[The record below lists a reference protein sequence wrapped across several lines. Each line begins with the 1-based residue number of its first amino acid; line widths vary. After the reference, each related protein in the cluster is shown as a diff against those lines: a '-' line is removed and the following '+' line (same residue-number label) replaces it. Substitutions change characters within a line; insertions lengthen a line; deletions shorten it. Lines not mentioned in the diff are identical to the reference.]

1 MVKKIL
7 LGLDIGTNSVGWC
20 VTDEN
25 YQIIKKQ
32 GKSLWGVRM
41 FGEALDA
48 SERRAFRTNRR
59 RLHRRNERISLLK
72 DIFSE
77 PMSQID
83 GSFFYRLENAMLHDD
98 DKKEPFKY
106 TLFNDLEFNDSGYY
120 KKYPTIYHLRKHLI
134 DSDEKEDLR
143 LIYLAL
149 HHMIKYRGHFL
160 NEGEEFKGTNE
171 NDLEKD
177 LTLLN
182 KKISELDFEDFIID
196 QLHFDNDSLVL
207 LMEVFNKTRGKL
219 ALKEEFNKIL
229 NPNKNDFL
237 KKVIIPLI
245 LGFEVNVTDIKL
257 LNKDELEKTEIKKL
271 CARNETFDDN
281 IEELKSIFD
290 SYSVIFDLFIIC
302 KKIYQFFLLSK
313 LLGKNQYISDA
324 MIAQYNKHKTELKKL
339 KLYVKENCPNEYG
352 RLFRKPKKDEINYSA
367 YVGSYINNNEQMRFK
382 HGDKEQ
388 FYKFVK
394 KILNLDK
401 IKKVD
406 DIVDDYLKE
415 VYLEIEND
423 SYLSFI
429 NSTSNGVFPYQ
440 LNLLEMEII
449 LDKQSKHYSFLNET
463 DDEGYIT
470 KDKIK
475 SLLTFKIP
483 YYVGPLAKPTP
494 NNHSW
499 IVRKEEGKITPWNFE
514 AKVDKDSSA
523 KQFIERMLTKCTYLH
538 NCYCLPANSIIF
550 SYYNVLS
557 FLNKI
562 HINGAPIDYETKI
575 DLIKTVFL
583 EKRKV
588 SIKDIKNYFYLK
600 DKNILI
606 STSQGKTLE
615 ALTCNMASYVDFV
628 RIFGKEYVENN
639 IDLIEKII
647 RDIVIFEDKKILEKR
662 LSSEYHLDSEKIKQ
676 IKGLNY
682 KNYGR
687 LSNELL
693 TKIISYDENG
703 EVNGSI
709 LSIMQKSNQNLME
722 IINDERYNF
731 NELISEYNKKDE
743 IVLSPEEYIEN
754 LYVSPG
760 MKRPLIQAYKII
772 VEIEKIIGKPID
784 EFYVEC
790 TRSNEQKKERT
801 KSRYERLKEMY
812 QNAEAILKDDIT
824 YKKLHKELLS
834 ITDTN
839 CFQSDKYYLYFT
851 QMGKCMYTGEPINLE
866 DLFDTSKYDIDHII
880 PQAMIKD
887 DSINNRVLVKSDAN
901 RAKKDQY
908 PIPQSILWKGDYHR
922 AYAFYNTLKKSGL
935 ITEEKYN
942 RLVKRELTESE
953 LAAFVNRQLVYTNQA
968 VKGLVEVLKQYRFN
982 DDNMPKIV
990 YSKGENVSSF
1000 RKLFDLPKSRTA
1012 NNFHHAHDAY
1022 LNIVVGRIIDL
1033 YFSPY
1038 RQNHTTLKRIHSDG
1052 FTTNQSNI
1060 FKKDMVVQKS
1070 GYVLWEKEKIVKLV
1084 NHYLYETFDIL
1095 TTTRAFVGREKKR
1108 KGSDGS
1114 NLFRKI
1120 TIYPAKDGA
1129 NVPVKSSYP
1138 LCQADKYGGL
1148 AGYSFSFYSLIKV
1161 NGNYILEAIPE
1172 VFKNNISKY
1181 LDDTFYSDYDIEITQ
1196 LKINTVVIS
1205 ENKKYCITGKTGN
1218 QYVLMNLYERFFNKS
1233 QITLIHLIDKAMEK
1247 IAKLKDLS
1255 YSENDEEI
1263 QNMGFIYENDKLVI
1277 SPAKNERIKE
1287 LFITNGQLVDFYND
1301 FIKMLKKPVY
1311 SYSASLNITKVLEDS
1326 YEKFLNYNILGK
1338 IKIISNLLLFLKCN
1352 QRASIDLSL
1361 LGGSKNMGTIYL
1373 SNKIKNCKIIAES
1386 ITGFY
1391 TKILKEIK

>member
-1 MVKKIL
+1 MEKKIL

-20 VTDEN
+20 VTDED

-41 FGEALDA
+41 FDEASDA
-48 SERRAFRTNRR
+48 SGRRAFRTNRR
-59 RLHRRNERISLLK
+59 RLHRRNERLSLLK

-77 PMSQID
+77 PMSHLD
-83 GSFFYRLENAMLHDD
+83 GSFFYRLENAMFHDD
-98 DKKEPFKY
+98 DKTEPFKY
-106 TLFNDLEFNDSGYY
+106 TLFNDLDFNDSTYY
-120 KKYPTIYHLRKHLI
+120 KKYPTIYHLRHHLI
-134 DSDEKEDLR
+134 NSDQKEDLR

-171 NDLEKD
+171 NDLENDFK
-177 LTLLN
+177 LLN
-182 KKISELDFEDFIID
+182 EKINELDFEDFSIE
-196 QLHFDNDSLVL
+196 QLQFNNDSLKL
-207 LMEVFNKTRGKL
+207 LMDAFNKIRGKM
-219 ALKEEFNKIL
+219 ALKEEFNRIL

-237 KKVIIPLI
+237 KKMIIPLL
-245 LGFEVNVTDIKL
+245 LGFEANISDIKL
-257 LNKDELEKTEIKKL
+257 LTKDELEKTEIKKL
-271 CARNETFDDN
+271 CAKDEKFDDN
-281 IEELKSIFD
+281 IEELKTIFD
-290 SYSVIFDLFIIC
+290 SCSSIFDLFILC

-313 LLGKNQYISDA
+313 LLGKNKYISDA
-324 MIAQYNKHKTELKKL
+324 MIEQFNKHKNELKKL
-339 KLYVKENCPNEYG
+339 KVYIKEHLPNEYG
-352 RLFRKPKKDEINYSA
+352 RLFRKPKKGEINYSA
-367 YVGSYINNNEQMRFK
+367 YVGSYISNNEQLRFK
-382 HGDKEQ
+382 HGNKDE
-388 FYKFVK
+388 FYKLIK
-394 KILNLDK
+394 LILGLDK

-406 DIVDDYLKE
+406 DITDDYLKE

-449 LDKQSKHYSFLNET
+449 LEKQSKYYSFLNES

-470 KDKIK
+470 KNKIK

-494 NNHSW
+494 NNNSW
-499 IVRKEEGKITPWNFE
+499 IVRKEEGKITPWNFD
-514 AKVDKDSSA
+514 AKVDKDASA

-562 HINGAPIDYETKI
+562 HVNGALIDYETKI
-575 DLIKTVFL
+575 DLIKTLFL
-583 EKRKV
+583 VKRKV
-588 SIKDIKNYFYLK
+588 SNKDIKNYFYLK
-600 DKNILI
+600 DKNIII
-606 STSQGKTLE
+606 SNSKGNPLE
-615 ALTCNMASYVDFV
+615 TLTCNMASYVDFV

-662 LSSEYHLDSEKIKQ
+662 LFNEYHLDSEKIKQ

-722 IINDERYNF
+722 IINDECYNF
-731 NELISEYNKKDE
+731 GELISEYNKKDE
-743 IVLSPEEYIEN
+743 IDLSPEEYIED

-772 VEIEKIIGKPID
+772 VEIEKILGKPID

-812 QNAEAILKDDIT
+812 QKAEEFLKDDIT
-824 YKKLHKELLS
+824 YKKLHKELIS
-834 ITDTN
+834 IKDTN

-851 QMGKCMYTGEPINLE
+851 QMGKCMYTGEPIALE
-866 DLFDTSKYDIDHII
+866 ELFDTSKYDIDHII

-887 DSINNRVLVKSDAN
+887 DSINNRVLVKCEAN

-908 PIPQSILWKGDYHR
+908 PLPQSILWKGDYHK
-922 AYAFYNTLKKSGL
+922 AYAFYGMVKKAGL

-942 RLVKRELTESE
+942 RLVKRELTEAE

-968 VKGLVEVLKQYRFN
+968 VKGLIEVLKQYRFN
-982 DDNMPKIV
+982 DDHAPKIV
-990 YSKGENVSSF
+990 YSKGENISAF

-1038 RQNHTTLKRIHSDG
+1038 RQNHTTLKRMHADG
-1052 FTTNQSNI
+1052 LTTNQSNI
-1060 FKKDMVVQKS
+1060 FRKDIVVQKS
-1070 GYVLWEKEKIVKLV
+1070 GYVLWDKEKILKKV
-1084 NHYLYETFDIL
+1084 NHYLYETFDVL
-1095 TTTRAFVGREKKR
+1095 TTTRAFVDGKSER
-1108 KGSDGS
+1108 SGS
-1114 NLFRKI
+1114 NLFNAI
-1120 TIYPAKDGA
+1120 TIHPANNGA
-1129 NVPVKSSYP
+1129 NIPVKTSYP
-1138 LCQADKYGGL
+1138 LCQVNKYGGL
-1148 AGYSFSFYSLIKV
+1148 KGYNFGSYSLIKV
-1161 NGNYILEAIPE
+1161 NGNYVLEAIP
-1172 VFKNNISKY
+1172 VMFKNNVSEY
-1181 LDDTFYSDYDIEITQ
+1181 LDTIYQDYEIEIKE
-1196 LKINTVVIS
+1196 LKTNTVFIS
-1205 ENKKYCITGKTGN
+1205 EHKKYCITGKTGN
-1218 QYVLMNLYERFFNKS
+1218 RYVLMNLYERFFNKS
-1233 QITLIHLIDKAMEK
+1233 QISFIRLVDKAIEK
-1247 IAKLKDLS
+1247 INKFKNLN
-1255 YSENDEEI
+1255 YSESDDEI
-1263 QNMGFIYENDKLVI
+1263 RSLGFIYENDRLII
-1277 SPAKNERIKE
+1277 SPAKNENVKE
-1287 LFITNGQLVDFYND
+1287 LSITNEQLINFYND
-1301 FIKMLKKPVY
+1301 FIMMLKKPVY
-1311 SYSASLNITKVLEDS
+1311 SYSDSMNIAKILEEA
-1326 YEKFLNYNILGK
+1326 YEKFLNINILGK
-1338 IKIISNLLLFLKCN
+1338 IIIISNLLTFLKCN
-1352 QRASIDLSL
+1352 QRSAINLSL
-1361 LGGSKNMGTIYL
+1361 LGGSKNMGVLYL
-1373 SNKIKNCKIIAES
+1373 SNKLKNCKIIAES

-1391 TKILKEIK
+1391 TKVLKEIK

>member
-1 MVKKIL
+1 MEKKIL

-41 FGEALDA
+41 FDEASDA
-48 SERRAFRTNRR
+48 SERRSYRTNRR
-59 RLHRRNERISLLK
+59 RLHRRNERLSLLR
-72 DIFSE
+72 DIFNE

-83 GSFFYRLENAMLHDD
+83 SSFFYRLDNAMIHND
-98 DKKEPFKY
+98 DKTEPFKY
-106 TLFNDLEFNDSGYY
+106 TLFNDLNFNDSDYY
-120 KKYPTIYHLRKHLI
+120 KKYPTIYHLRHHLI
-134 DSDEKEDLR
+134 NSNEKEDLR
-143 LIYLAL
+143 LIYLAF

-160 NEGEEFKGTNE
+160 NEGEEFKGINE
-171 NDLEKD
+171 NDLEND
-177 LTLLN
+177 FILLN
-182 KKISELDFEDFIID
+182 EKINELDFEDFSVDI
-196 QLHFDNDSLVL
+196 LHFNNNSLDT
-207 LMEVFNKTRGKL
+207 LMDVFKNIRGKM
-219 ALKEEFNKIL
+219 ALKEEFNSIL

-237 KKVIIPLI
+237 KKIIIPLI
-245 LGFEVNVTDIKL
+245 LGFEASISDIRI
-257 LNKDELEKTEIKKL
+257 LNKEELEKTEIKKI
-271 CARNETFDDN
+271 CAKDEKYDDN
-281 IEELKSIFD
+281 IEELKTLFD
-290 SYSVIFDLFIIC
+290 SYSQIFDLFVIC

-313 LLGKNQYISDA
+313 LLGKNKYISDA
-324 MIAQYNKHKTELKKL
+324 MIEQFNKHKNELKKL
-339 KLYVKENCPNEYG
+339 KMYIKEYLPNEYG
-352 RLFRKPKKDEINYSA
+352 RLFRKPKEKEINYSA
-367 YVGSYINNNEQMRFK
+367 YIGSYISNNEQLRFN
-382 HGDKEQ
+382 HGSKIE
-388 FYKFVK
+388 FYKLVK
-394 KILNLDK
+394 QILGLDN
-401 IKKVD
+401 IKKTE
-406 DIVDDYLKE
+406 DINDEYLKE

-449 LDKQSKHYSFLNET
+449 LEKQSKFYPFLNEF
-463 DDEGYIT
+463 DSEGYIT
-470 KDKIK
+470 KNKIK

-483 YYVGPLAKPTP
+483 YYVGPLAKPSS

-499 IVRKEEGKITPWNFE
+499 IVRKEEGKITPWNFD
-514 AKVDKDSSA
+514 AKVDKDASA

-538 NCYCLPANSIIF
+538 NCYCLPANSIVF

-562 HINGAPIDYETKI
+562 HINGELIDYETKI
-575 DLIKTVFL
+575 DLIKTLFL

-588 SIKDIKNYFYLK
+588 SNKDINDYFYLK
-600 DKNILI
+600 DKNIII
-606 STSQGKTLE
+606 SNSKGNSLE
-615 ALTCNMASYVDFV
+615 TIKCNMASYVDFV

-662 LSSEYHLDSEKIKQ
+662 LFNEYHLDSEKIKQ

-722 IINDERYNF
+722 VIYDERYNF
-731 NELISEYNKKDE
+731 SELISDYNKKNE
-743 IVLSPEEYIEN
+743 INLSPEEYIEN

-812 QNAEAILKDDIT
+812 QKAEDFLKDDIT
-824 YKKLHKELLS
+824 YKKLHKEL
-834 ITDTN
+834 INIKDTN

-851 QMGKCMYTGEPINLE
+851 QMGKCMYTGEPIALE

-887 DSINNRVLVKSDAN
+887 DSINNRVLVKSEAN

-908 PIPQSILWKGDYHR
+908 PIPQSILWKGDYHK
-922 AYAFYNTLKKSGL
+922 AYAFYSMLRKSKL

-942 RLVKRELTESE
+942 RLVKRELTEAE
-953 LAAFVNRQLVYTNQA
+953 LSSFVNRQLVYTNQA

-982 DDNMPKIV
+982 DDYMPKIV
-990 YSKGENVSSF
+990 YSKSENVSSF

-1033 YFSPY
+1033 YFNPY
-1038 RQNHTTLKRIHSDG
+1038 RQNHITLKRMHADG
-1052 FTTNQSNI
+1052 LTTNQSNI
-1060 FKKDMVVQKS
+1060 FKKDVVVQKS
-1070 GYVLWEKEKIVKLV
+1070 GYVLWDKERIIKLV
-1084 NHYLYETFDIL
+1084 NHYFYETFDVL
-1095 TTTRAFVGREKKR
+1095 TTTRVFVGTKI
-1108 KGSDGS
+1108 
-1114 NLFRKI
+1114 FHKI
-1120 TIYPAKDGA
+1120 TIYSANGGA
-1129 NVPVKSSYP
+1129 NIPIKTSQP
-1138 LCQADKYGGL
+1138 LCQVNKYGGL
-1148 AGYSFSFYSLIKV
+1148 SSYVFGFYSLIKV
-1161 NGNYILEAIPE
+1161 KDSYILEAIPAM
-1172 VFKNNISKY
+1172 FKNNVSTY
-1181 LDDTFYSDYDIEITQ
+1181 LDTLYSDYEVEIEE
-1196 LKINTVVIS
+1196 LKTNTVFLS
-1205 ENKKYCITGKTGN
+1205 EHKKYCITGKTGN
-1218 QYVLMNLYERFFNKS
+1218 QYLLMNLYERFFNKS
-1233 QITLIHLIDKAMEK
+1233 QISLIRLIDKAIEK
-1247 IAKLKDLS
+1247 MTKLKKLS
-1255 YSENDEEI
+1255 YLENDDEI
-1263 QNMGFIYENDKLVI
+1263 RNLGFIYENDKLII
-1277 SPAKNERIKE
+1277 SPARNENVRE
-1287 LFITNGQLVDFYND
+1287 LSITNKQLIDFYND
-1301 FIKMLKKPVY
+1301 FITMLKKRVY
-1311 SYSASLNITKVLEDS
+1311 AYGASSNIANFLENA
-1326 YEKFLNYNILGK
+1326 YEKFLNINILGK
-1338 IKIISNLLLFLKCN
+1338 ITIISNLLVFLKCN
-1352 QRASIDLSL
+1352 QRSTIDLSL
-1361 LGGSKNMGTIYL
+1361 LGGSKNMGTLLISKKL
-1373 SNKIKNCKIIAES
+1373 KDCKIIAES

-1391 TKILKEIK
+1391 TKVLKEIK